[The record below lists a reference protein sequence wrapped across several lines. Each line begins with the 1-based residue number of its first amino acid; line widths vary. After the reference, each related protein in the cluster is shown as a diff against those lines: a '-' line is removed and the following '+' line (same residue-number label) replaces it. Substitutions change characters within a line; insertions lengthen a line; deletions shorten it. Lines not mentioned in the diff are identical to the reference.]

1 MRLSDVFF
9 LEQDD
14 DCSLELISTNS
25 FLLLKCKILLV
36 ETAYTYLIFLTATVQ
51 TLMECETQES
61 EVGCKKHLPL
71 Y

>member
-1 MRLSDVFF
+1 MFF

-61 EVGCKKHLPL
+61 
-71 Y
+71 